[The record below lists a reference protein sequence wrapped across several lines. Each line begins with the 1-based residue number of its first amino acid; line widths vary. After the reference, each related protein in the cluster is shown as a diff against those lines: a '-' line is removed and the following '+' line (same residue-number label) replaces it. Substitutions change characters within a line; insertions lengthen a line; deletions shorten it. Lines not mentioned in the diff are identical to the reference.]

1 MATITGRLEDDR
13 HDDEGTS
20 DSQSML
26 RSQAVYTGTPGN
38 DHWVGTDGADT
49 AHGGA
54 GDDELHGG
62 ASADTIYGNADND
75 VIYGNDGQDSLYG
88 NLGDDLIRGG
98 AGRDLIDG
106 GPGDDEL
113 HGNVGYDDLSGG
125 DGDDKLYG
133 LDGNDVLRGGAGNDE
148 LWDGIGTDTLW
159 GGDGD
164 DFIHGGNAAD
174 QLDGGAG
181 NDELWGGEGHDLLEG
196 GAGNDLLL
204 GNRGLDTLKGGDG
217 DDILDGGPTADVLEG
232 GAGADTFRFT
242 SLDGQLDRI
251 ADYQQ
256 GVDRLDLKPL
266 MPNLTEGYRLQDY
279 VRFTQTDEGTV
290 ISVDQSGD
298 GDGFVDLAL
307 LAGVQ
312 VDSLPTSELGLPDAL
327 PTSPVLASST
337 AGGTTGDGLSFL
349 GSLSADGRF
358 VTFSSASTNFVG
370 GDDAGFDVFQK
381 DLLTGEI
388 VRISEAA
395 APGNGGSFRSAMS
408 ANGKVVAFDTEAN
421 NLDPSLEP
429 DLHDGNGRSDVYVR
443 DPVTGAVTLESIRLP
458 GEAHW
463 NQFADGPSM
472 SADGEKVAFTAA
484 TTADPTGT
492 PTLPIMPRI
501 FVRDLT
507 DGDLIEVS
515 KSEGGQFA
523 NGASFRADISADGRF
538 VVFDS
543 AADNLLTT
551 ADANPVFHDVYRKD
565 LVDGSVELVSA
576 DAEGNQGFDTMHNA
590 TVSGDGRFVAFETEY
605 SMLDGDTNESWDV
618 YLKDMV
624 TGELSLVSTSQG
636 GDVGNGD
643 SHGASISDD
652 GRYIAFRSA
661 AGNLV
666 DGDADGG
673 FDIFVKDLQTG
684 ALQRFEVLDD
694 GGGNFDLLEPFLA
707 GDGHYVAYTDGVTS
721 AADGSLTGG
730 QVMVAPVDVDTL
742 VPPPVA

>member
-1 MATITGRLEDDR
+1 
-13 HDDEGTS
+13 
-20 DSQSML
+20 
-26 RSQAVYTGTPGN
+26 
-38 DHWVGTDGADT
+38 
-49 AHGGA
+49 
-54 GDDELHGG
+54 
-62 ASADTIYGNADND
+62 
-75 VIYGNDGQDSLYG
+75 
-88 NLGDDLIRGG
+88 
-98 AGRDLIDG
+98 
-106 GPGDDEL
+106 
-113 HGNVGYDDLSGG
+113 
-125 DGDDKLYG
+125 
-133 LDGNDVLRGGAGNDE
+133 
-148 LWDGIGTDTLW
+148 
-159 GGDGD
+159 
-164 DFIHGGNAAD
+164 
-174 QLDGGAG
+174 
-181 NDELWGGEGHDLLEG
+181 
-196 GAGNDLLL
+196 
-204 GNRGLDTLKGGDG
+204 
-217 DDILDGGPTADVLEG
+217 
-232 GAGADTFRFT
+232 
-242 SLDGQLDRI
+242 
-251 ADYQQ
+251 
-256 GVDRLDLKPL
+256 
-266 MPNLTEGYRLQDY
+266 
-279 VRFTQTDEGTV
+279 V

-312 VDSLPTSELGLPDAL
+312 VDSLSPSELGLPDAL
-327 PTSPVLASST
+327 PTSTVLASST
-337 AGGTTGDGLSFL
+337 EDGTAGNGLSFL

-358 VTFSSASTNFVG
+358 VTFSSAATNFVG
-370 GDDAGFDVFQK
+370 GDDAVFDVFQK

-388 VRISEAA
+388 VRISEAG
-395 APGNGGSFRSAMS
+395 APGNGNSFRSAMS
-408 ANGKVVAFDTEAN
+408 EDGKVVAFDTEAN

-443 DPVTGAVTLESIRLP
+443 DPVTGEVTL
-458 GEAHW
+458 
-463 NQFADGPSM
+463 
-472 SADGEKVAFTAA
+472 VAFTAA
-484 TTADPTGT
+484 ATADPTGT

-576 DAEGNQGFDTMHNA
+576 DAEGNQGFDTMRNA

-624 TGELSLVSTSQG
+624 TGELSLVSMSQG

-707 GDGHYVAYTDGVTS
+707 GDGHYVAYTDQATS
-721 AADGSLTGG
+721 AVDGSLTGG
-730 QVMVAPVDVDTL
+730 QVMVASVDLDSLVAAPVS
-742 VPPPVA
+742 